1 MVAVV
6 VVVDGEENPARSSCS
21 FDCARLRFIFIGGRG
36 QVLMVGRL
44 GASSAA
50 LIRSNRE
57 GKRPLLRGEVARE
70 ILRGKAAL
78 FLP

>member
-1 MVAVV
+1 MVV
-6 VVVDGEENPARSSCS
+6 VVVGEEHPVRPSCS
-21 FDCARLRFIFIGGRG
+21 LDCARLRFVLISGRG
-36 QVLMVGRL
+36 EVLMVGRL

-70 ILRGKAAL
+70 ILRGEAAL